1 MASHLPTDIDPS
13 DVTIDN
19 IETFH
24 SNTKN
29 VILKIQNQDIPNF
42 ESQMEQLSSF
52 FNKQTR
58 IFSPSQPSIAEKG
71 MAWFIQS

>member
-1 MASHLPTDIDPS
+1 MANYLPTDIDPS

-19 IETFH
+19 IGTFH

-29 VILKIQNQDIPNF
+29 TIYEIQNQDITDF
-42 ESQMEQLSSF
+42 ESHMEQLF
-52 FNKQTR
+52 GFYNKQTR
-58 IFSPSQPSIAEKG
+58 IFSSSQPSTAEVG

>member
-1 MASHLPTDIDPS
+1 MASYLPTDIDPS

-29 VILKIQNQDIPNF
+29 VILKIQDQDIPNF

-58 IFSPSQPSIAEKG
+58 VFSSSQPSTAEKG

>member
-1 MASHLPTDIDPS
+1 MANHLPTDINPS
-13 DVTIDN
+13 NITIDN

-29 VILKIQNQDIPNF
+29 IIFEIQDQDIPNL
-42 ESQMEQLSSF
+42 ESQIEQLSSF
-52 FNKQTR
+52 YNKQTR
-58 IFSPSQPSIAEKG
+58 IFSSSQPSTAEVG